1 MLRCA
6 PHVSR
11 VMHSRFCLVHAG
23 SSPLVMSTLMSQLK
37 SSRSSLTKN
46 AIPSDGIERALTP
59 SPGRRSQSA
68 GSEEEADEE
77 DNEAANESQLSRRE
91 MIGTLSICVSSVASA
106 SSHH

>member
-6 PHVSR
+6 PHVSLITR
-11 VMHSRFCLVHAG
+11 AQFYLVHTA
-23 SSPLVMSTLMSQLK
+23 SSPSWMSALISQIK
-37 SSRSSLTKN
+37 SPRSSLTKH

-68 GSEEEADEE
+68 GSEGEADKE

-91 MIGTLSICVSSVASA
+91 MIGMSSV
-106 SSHH
+106 